1 MNQRAKFSVE
11 VTEDDKISAD
21 IEGSVAGIINLLANV
36 LDGNDD
42 LQLAFKLAL
51 EVVNPDNNDL
61 SAATNNISNIVG
73 EA

>member
-1 MNQRAKFSVE
+1 MNQKVKFLVE
-11 VTEDDKISAD
+11 VTEDNKISTD
-21 IEGSVAGIINLLANV
+21 IDGQLGEIINLLANV

-42 LQLAFKLAL
+42 LQLAFKIAL

>member
-42 LQLAFKLAL
+42 LQMAFRLAL

-61 SAATNNISNIVG
+61 SATTNNISNIVG

>member
-42 LQLAFKLAL
+42 LQMAFRLAL

>member
-42 LQLAFKLAL
+42 LQMAFRLAL

-61 SAATNNISNIVG
+61 LAATNNVSNIVG

>member
-61 SAATNNISNIVG
+61 SAATNNVSNIVG

>member
-42 LQLAFKLAL
+42 LQMAFRLAL

-61 SAATNNISNIVG
+61 SAATNNVSNIVG

>member
-11 VTEDDKISAD
+11 VTEDDKISTD

-42 LQLAFKLAL
+42 LQMAFRLAL

-61 SAATNNISNIVG
+61 SAATNNVSLIVG

>member
-42 LQLAFKLAL
+42 LQMAFRLAL

-61 SAATNNISNIVG
+61 SAATGNISNIVG

>member
-42 LQLAFKLAL
+42 LQMAFRLAL

-61 SAATNNISNIVG
+61 SVATNNVSNIVG

>member
-42 LQLAFKLAL
+42 LQMAFRLAL

-61 SAATNNISNIVG
+61 SVATNNISNIVG